1 MKTIGI
7 IGGMSPESTVLYY
20 QIINRS
26 VNARLGGNHSADI
39 VMHSVDFERIV
50 ALQKAG
56 DWAAAGAILADSAR
70 RLAACGAEIL
80 VLATNTMHKVAPAIE
95 AAVSIPLL
103 HVVDATAAAIR
114 AQGLDTVALLGTR
127 FTMSDG
133 FYRERMQRLGIAT
146 LVPTPEEQDAVHRII
161 FDELCLGH
169 IESGSKARYLDIIAG
184 LQAQGAQGVILG
196 CTEIGLLLQ
205 AEDCVLPLFDSA
217 EIHALSA
224 VEFALSGVSPAA

>member
-20 QIINRS
+20 QTINRT

-56 DWAAAGAILADSAR
+56 DWAAAGAVLADSAR
-70 RLAACGAEIL
+70 RLAACGADVL

-103 HVVDATAAAIR
+103 HVVDATAAAVR

-133 FYRERMQRLGIAT
+133 FYRERMQRFGIAT
-146 LVPTPEEQDAVHRII
+146 LVPPPEEQDAVHRII
-161 FDELCLGH
+161 FEELCLNR
-169 IESGSKARYLDIIAG
+169 IESSSKARYLDIIAG

-224 VEFALSGVSPAA
+224 VAFALSDISPAG